1 MDLQGVAIQEGSQY
15 QVLLGCDVL
24 LGRQG
29 VLAPAVIDMAG
40 ELRWRFLKQDGL
52 EAVAPMHT
60 GAI

>member
-1 MDLQGVAIQEGSQY
+1 MGTVDLTAQFGNWLEMDLQGVAVQEGSQY

-40 ELRWRFLKQDGL
+40 ELRWRFLK
-52 EAVAPMHT
+52 
-60 GAI
+60 